1 MHLSDDNRRIRKV
14 VAQTLAMMGAVLA
27 TGTLG
32 YRWIEGWNWLDSAY
46 MTVITLA
53 TIGYGETHSLSDA
66 GRLFTIGLILVGVGN
81 LGYALAEMTAFF
93 AGGGLRA
100 YRHRERMEKMLESL
114 RNHTVICGCGR
125 LGSSV
130 ALELHAKNMPFVV
143 VDRDRNAFD
152 KLHLQH
158 EVPFIQGDA
167 NDDAVLLQAGVQ
179 RAQTLVAALNDDAHN
194 VFLTLTARVLTRDTN
209 PGLVIHGKAEDPATL
224 QKLERAGA
232 THAFSPSRVLGHR
245 IALQIVRPAITD
257 LIELA
262 SRKGE
267 VELGIEEVA
276 PERIGAVGSEL
287 AKTPLWGNPGILV
300 LAVRKADGALVFP
313 PQSREVLH
321 QADRVVVMAR
331 AETLQSLSEGRA

>member
-1 MHLSDDNRRIRKV
+1 MQLSDDNRRIRKV
-14 VAQTLAMMGAVLA
+14 VAQTVALMATVLA
-27 TGTLG
+27 AGTIG
-32 YRWIEGWNWLDSAY
+32 YRWLEGWSWLDSAY

-53 TIGYGETHSLSDA
+53 TIGYGEIHPLGDV
-66 GRLFTIGLILVGVGN
+66 GRVFTIGLILVGVST

-100 YRHRERMEKMLESL
+100 YRHRERMEKMLHNL

-130 ALELHAKNMPFVV
+130 ALELHAKRMPFVV
-143 VDRDRNAFD
+143 VDRDRHAFD
-152 KLHLQH
+152 KLHLDRD
-158 EVPFIQGDA
+158 VPFVQGDA
-167 NDDAVLLQAGVQ
+167 NDDEVLLQAGVQ
-179 RAQTLVAALNDDAHN
+179 RALTLVAALNDDAHN
-194 VFLTLTARVLTRDTN
+194 VFLTLSARVLTRDTN
-209 PGLVIHGKAEDPATL
+209 PNLVIHGKAEDPATL

-267 VELGIEEVA
+267 VELGIEEIA
-276 PERIGAVGSEL
+276 PERIGALGQAL
-287 AKTPLWGNPGILV
+287 AQTPLWGNPGILV
-300 LAVRKADGALVFP
+300 LAVRKSDGSLVFP
-313 PQSREVLH
+313 PQSREVL
-321 QADRVVVMAR
+321 QQGDRVVVMAR
-331 AETLQSLSEGRA
+331 AETLQALAEGK